1 MALKTTSLVR
11 RLVWSGYFRLLTH
24 LPSFLKLF
32 FRLAKDPRVPSG
44 AKLLL
49 AGIVAYLL
57 LPTDLMPD
65 FLPVMGQLDDLAV
78 VLGGLKLFLR
88 LCPAEVV
95 QQHVQSIAAGK
106 GPLGEF

>member
-1 MALKTTSLVR
+1 MTLKTTSLVR
-11 RLVWSGYFRLLTH
+11 RLAWGGYFRLLIH

-32 FRLAKDPRVPSG
+32 FRLAKDPRVSPG

-49 AGIVAYLL
+49 AGIVAYVL

-88 LCPAEVV
+88 LCPAEIV
-95 QQHVQSIAAGK
+95 QQQVQSIAAGK
-106 GPLGEF
+106 